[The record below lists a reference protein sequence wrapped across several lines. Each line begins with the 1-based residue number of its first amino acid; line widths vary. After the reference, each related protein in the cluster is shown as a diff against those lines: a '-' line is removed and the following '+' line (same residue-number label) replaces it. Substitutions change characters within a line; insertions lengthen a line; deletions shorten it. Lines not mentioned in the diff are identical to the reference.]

1 MKKEAS
7 GKKAKWLWLVLGIVA
22 LLAVVG
28 VVLALVLGGGN
39 DKTAGGRPDLY
50 WNVDKVENV
59 DRDTGLSIRKPA
71 EDGIYYVR
79 FAHDGEQVEIPVAD
93 KKLVNY
99 IDSLDLM
106 SLTLDDN
113 GYVVDILPVK
123 DVASIIGESL
133 YVQSV
138 NGDTLI
144 ANSSIMMN
152 GRKITIKLNEQTG
165 VYNVSGKGEFVGEA
179 LDASKLNPMDTIS
192 AYGTFVAEDS
202 EEESEVTHVFVL
214 KKPAESKIYFR
225 ADQFYNSSK
234 KETTRE
240 PDENGAYTIKWY
252 CEGETVEL
260 KCKDKAMVS
269 TIDSANYHWCHWGLE
284 FDEEGY
290 IIDILD
296 SFLASRT
303 LMQCERYDITEIDD
317 DGNYTAT
324 SLIKNNGAFVQG
336 TVGADCAI
344 YDISSAAKS
353 EGQDNRKVD
362 KLQLGDRV
370 CIWTDTMGNPVQIYV
385 TARRVDVPA
394 FWNITRSYSSTTMQ
408 TTRTPNDK
416 GIYEIEMLKA
426 GDTKKT
432 VYYTDDI
439 EIATAVDKTADLV
452 VGMKVGEGNKIEYV
466 YDIESLFG
474 NTYFVRGYYILDA
487 TGTVCTYL
495 TPSGSGATKNGVLAA
510 DAKVYNI
517 STIGKYGAE
526 TTLQPGDYVYAGKTP
541 TGEVAYAFVVRR
553 VLKNGENM
561 FYWRIDDR
569 KYDSKNKV
577 TTREKKD
584 GYYTYLFAHEGQQ
597 VTLKTDNI
605 EFATALDSQSSAPAF
620 ALEVKGDIITK
631 VHEGT
636 YAYGGTRFNGWTIDA
651 INGKKIEVT
660 SSTGSKGTWDISDA
674 KIFNVSNSF
683 SSHKGEKISSLKV
696 GDVLANYRDIN
707 GTPKVIIV
715 KTRRTNKM
723 AWPVAPQTNRP
734 KNEDGWYYVDLAVD
748 GKIQTF
754 KVKSENLM
762 KAIDEYTSP
771 FGIEVSGNQILYMST
786 TTYVEGVKGTGVTTV
801 TVESASKS
809 SAKILHTLGA
819 ADKVGTRETL
829 SIASGAK
836 IYDVTEEARVAGKL
850 GSVTTL
856 KKGDV
861 IRTYKDADGN
871 QLYIYVISRQT
882 KDAYSY
888 CAHCDKPVYWTPY
901 VPSSNAGSN
910 DAHYYLAT
918 DLLDMPSQ
926 IRVYST
932 SKDFEIV
939 LDLNG
944 NVASRTGGRLALIRY
959 NDTLT
964 IIDTSADKSGK
975 LITKDSASNGGVF
988 MISQD
993 TKTYGEAGGPGIL
1006 NIGCKV
1012 GDNLVYGGII
1022 TVDHNSTKFS
1032 SDGGLITNSGIVN
1045 LYNGV
1050 LLNGIAM
1057 SNEDGANGGAIN
1069 NSGTFNMY
1077 GGEITGGKVQGWHT
1091 LEDGTKKEY
1100 TGAGGNIASSGT
1112 VNIYGGV
1119 IKNGLASRGGNVSVT
1134 DGTFTLHDGEIINGN
1149 ANLAYGKSTDG
1160 RGGNIF
1166 STGDVYIKGG
1176 VVSGGQTNNTYGGNI
1191 MSTGMADTLYI
1202 QGGTVSGG
1210 ISTEDGKTVLDN
1222 IYLMYSNIEIT
1233 GGEINGGEKTGTLI
1247 GCTGTNTGGYSTITI
1262 AGGTIKGNVNGGG
1275 NVTTFKDNAGQKYYT
1290 SDGKDINVY
1299 FREDGTAYTLNS
1311 KNKEVAFYPNYK
1323 AIINLK
1329 GGKVEGTVNAATT
1342 QQINVS
1348 GNPVIKELK
1357 IGDNLLNVSDMTDGA
1372 NVCINIIGVF
1382 TKPGAG
1388 KYTAAF
1394 STPYVDAGFYVANDN
1409 DALAVY
1415 HPDGHYA
1422 DCAHCD
1428 KNVYWVEYK
1437 GKTDV
1442 NCHYELTND
1451 LVLTGENKV
1460 PANVN
1465 ATLDL
1470 KGHTITAAADNR
1482 VFYIE
1487 KGATLNVFDSSEA
1500 KTGLITGGRAPRGG
1514 NIYLS
1519 AGTFNLYSGTVAK
1532 GTAYGASY
1540 LDDDNVEKL
1549 DTNGRG
1555 GNIFGTDSSKVNL
1568 YGGKVIDG
1576 KTTHTTVYDTEKQK
1590 DVSGS
1595 TYGGN
1600 IMVTGTKAVL
1610 NIENDAVVSGGTAGA
1625 GKNIAL
1631 MYSNANVKG
1640 GTVQIKSGEN
1650 IYATGTSSG
1659 GKSTLA
1665 VSGGTISGGTINLGG
1680 GATETKD
1687 YKATLAISGG
1697 NIQSTLALNGSKIS
1711 GVALAG
1717 NPVIK
1722 SMTLSGDL
1730 LVDLGALTDG
1740 ASIAVSAPYGV
1751 FTKPVADKAA
1761 AEQAIADGVIV
1772 PINTYVD
1779 KITVNSNSELVFEAI
1794 YPTEYQTVRC
1804 EHCGQD
1810 VQFASW
1816 HGAPITESGHYYLP
1830 DNVDLGLQISVTS
1843 KQDVVIDLNGKK
1855 ITAAEGKRAFFVDGA
1870 ATLSIQDSV
1879 GTGEITGGNSNGGR
1893 GGNIYATGGNLHLY
1907 GGKIYGGTTNGNL
1920 DKDGND
1926 VAVFNGAFTMNGNV
1940 QIGQTYDA
1948 GHALYLFNITKLNL
1962 VSGTVTGGMQIRVD
1976 NATLGDGMVI
1986 DAITIRS
1993 GMKLAAVGNLT
2004 LTNPIALTI
2013 TNNAGDSLEGVFTAA
2028 LSNAATAATYFKAA
2042 NADQEIVVNSD
2053 GALKIKDAGS
2063 TEPDPGPGEP
2073 DPGPGTDP
2081 TGTYCEHCGQ
2091 TVTTWEPWDGTT
2103 TATGHFYLSG
2113 TVTVNNG
2120 QISVGSGKDMVIDLR
2135 GQKIIASG
2143 NRAFFVGGGATLSI
2157 QDSVGGGEIT
2167 GGTANGARGGNI
2179 YASGANVKLYGGWI
2193 HGGTA
2198 VADWNFEGHDVAVYN
2213 GGTLTVNGNVTI
2225 GDNYTTGHA
2234 VYVFDGASADLTKGT
2249 IIGGL
2254 YLRTMP
2260 STKPV
2265 NLGSEMAIDTIVLRG
2280 SVLATV
2286 AARNSTEKIA
2296 INTINYSEGVASV
2309 GTSVFTDVLDNAA
2322 TAATYFKAAE
2332 TGYEVV
2338 VNTDNTLQIKA
2349 AGSGEPS
2356 QSNCPHCDGATWTA
2370 WDGVATNGHFYL
2382 TENVTLTDDIELAEN
2397 DDLVIDL
2404 RGSTITAATGKR
2416 AFTIGENEHLSICDT
2431 TASATAWGKVI
2442 GSSLPAD
2449 ATDNYGGTIYI
2460 TAGSFDLYS
2469 GEITGGSAIRGGNIY
2484 LATDGT
2490 MNIKGGKITAGTA
2503 TGTTGSAAS
2512 TSGRGGNIYQN
2523 SGTTTISGDAAI
2535 VGGQVFKSTGNS
2547 GRGGNIFING
2557 GTVIL
2562 KGQATVTGGRTDAD
2576 GGNIFVNA
2584 ATLKIQENAI
2594 ISSGTATARA
2604 NNVYVMYSTL
2614 EMSGGTIDAGEVT
2627 TGTSIYTN
2635 GTASGG
2641 APILNITGGTI
2652 NGGVVTLYGSEQAAD
2667 PENNK
2672 EYVDYRPQ
2680 VTISDATLNCE
2691 LNVSRASKLEISGNT
2706 VIQKLTLADGY
2717 YITAVGALGTD
2728 ASIKINKTEGVFT
2741 DVLANANDV
2750 VSFFDAVEDGYNA
2763 AVTTDGKLEI
2773 VEDTTGGNTPGG
2785 EPEPEIPTF
2794 DCAHCDGTVEWKAW
2808 DETTVVDNSIASGH
2822 YYLTAPV
2829 TVGETNIGIAA
2840 DQDVVIELNGH
2851 TITASETSRA
2861 FYVYGTLSIQDSS
2874 AEKTGAIVGGTVSG
2888 ANGGT
2893 IYVTTNATLNL
2904 YSGTIRG
2911 GSAQRGGN
2919 IYVGAGGTTFNMYGG
2934 TVTGG
2939 IADNN
2944 LGTGSNDGRGGNI
2957 FANGGNVNLEGGTIS
2972 DGASIQGSS
2981 WSGNIHM
2988 NGGILTVKEGV
2999 VIENGTAKA
3008 GANLYL
3014 VGATLN
3020 MTGGQINGGVATDGR
3035 TVCITGTAAAGAGTM
3050 NISGGTF
3057 NGGKISMEGDV
3068 QQEDA
3073 ANNKA
3078 YVDYRTNVN
3087 ITGGTFDCQIDVN
3100 KAFENV
3106 INVSGAPVIKSI
3118 KLGEGILMNV
3128 GTLTEGAKIVVDAES
3143 GVFTTPFADA
3153 TAAEAALPY
3162 FDAVAYNKT
3171 AKVSA
3176 ETVNALEVVAACEC
3190 GCKTPAAEIV
3200 WDDANA
3206 YFATR
3211 GEGYTSLSSADK
3223 KPRRQITESVH
3234 LKLSA
3239 DLNIVDVFGT
3249 GVQFEIGTSTATSQV
3264 VIDLNGFTWSTEGTR
3279 ALYVGADSELT
3290 IINTAENEGYVT
3302 STGSTHAGGV
3312 INCENGILNLRSGT
3326 IKLVPGE
3333 TNPVVNAGV
3342 IYLNGSAGN
3351 AVFNMYGGTVTGGV
3365 INKTTNANGYG
3376 GNIHVY
3382 FGTFNM
3388 YGGTISNGVANG
3400 TADLKSCGGNL
3411 VIRSA
3416 ATANLYGGTISGGT
3430 ADIGDSIYAQGTVHI
3445 APEMVID
3452 GEVYLMGANVNN
3464 YLANSLG
3471 SDAYIM
3477 QNVTFMLG
3485 ADVTMADI
3493 YADPIQIHIGK
3504 KNDANVNVT
3513 IDLNGYTWTGNHRL
3527 YVEEGSTLN
3536 FKDSSENKTGVM
3548 QSTGFGTNAGR
3559 ILTNYGTVNIYGG
3572 TFKMVED
3579 ETVLVN
3585 GGGLIYISKGE
3596 LNLYDGT
3603 ITGGK
3608 VVTNDTKEDGHAYGG
3623 NIYVYRGTFNI
3634 YGGTISDGSATG
3646 SEKFDAFGG
3655 NICMRYGTTLNIE
3668 GGTISGGVSTD
3679 SGSNIC
3685 LGTKLDGTS
3694 GAVMNKTAGTIE
3706 NEDTSVE
3713 VAAAVKPA

>member
-28 VVLALVLGGGN
+28 VVLALVLGGGKG
-39 DKTAGGRPDLY
+39 KTVGGRPDLY

-71 EDGIYYVR
+71 EDGVYYVR

-225 ADQFYNSSK
+225 ADQFYDSSK

-303 LMQCERYDITEIDD
+303 LMQCERYDITELDD

-561 FYWRIDDR
+561 FYWRIDER
-569 KYDSKNKV
+569 KYDSKEKV

-605 EFATALDSQSSAPAF
+605 EFATALDYQSSSPAF

-636 YAYGGTRFNGWTIDA
+636 YAYGGTRYNGWTIDA

-660 SSTGSKGTWDISDA
+660 SSSGSKGTWDISDA

-944 NVASRTGGRLALIRY
+944 NVASRTGGRLALVRY

-975 LITKDSASNGGVF
+975 LMSKDSTSNGGVI

-993 TKTYGEAGGPGIL
+993 TKTYGEAGGPGI
-1006 NIGCKV
+1006 V
-1012 GDNLVYGGII
+1012 NLGTENVWGGTI
-1022 TVDHNSTKFS
+1022 TLDPASTQYAAS
-1032 SDGGLITNSGIVN
+1032 GGLITSSAIFNMYDGK
-1045 LYNGV
+1045 LENGKV
-1050 LLNGIAM
+1050 QTKPDSESIG
-1057 SNEDGANGGAIN
+1057 GGAIN
-1069 NSGTFNMY
+1069 
-1077 GGEITGGKVQGWHT
+1077 
-1091 LEDGTKKEY
+1091 
-1100 TGAGGNIASSGT
+1100 SSGT
-1112 VNIYGGV
+1112 VNIYGGTIIGGVADGHCKDAEGNDV
-1119 IKNGLASRGGNVSVT
+1119 IKAGFGGNIRSSGVLNIYKDAVIKDGQAARGGNIYN
-1134 DGTFTLHDGEIINGN
+1134 DAGECYIHDGSITGGK
-1149 ANLAYGKSTDG
+1149 ANLAYGKSTDA

-1166 STGDVYIKGG
+1166 STGNLYIKGG
-1176 VVSGGQTNNTYGGNI
+1176 TVSDGQTIGKDYGGNI
-1191 MSTGMADTLYI
+1191 MSTGLNKTVYI
-1202 QGGTVSGG
+1202 SGGTISGG
-1210 ISTEDGKTVLDN
+1210 AYVNGDTTKLSN
-1222 IYLMYSNIEIT
+1222 IYLMYSNIEVT
-1233 GGEINGGEKTGTLI
+1233 GGEINGGEKTGALI

-1262 AGGTIKGNVNGGG
+1262 AGGTIKGDVNGGG
-1275 NVTTFKDNAGQKYYT
+1275 GVTTFKDNAGQKYYT

-1299 FREDGTAYTLNS
+1299 FREDGTAYTLSS

-1329 GGKVEGTVNAATT
+1329 GGKVEGTVNAETT
-1342 QQINVS
+1342 QQINIS
-1348 GNPVIKELK
+1348 GNPDIKMLKIGSNKVNVTTMSAGASITTDAVGTISNAMASKAAADAVVAGQYIKSTNTELILGATDKNELK
-1357 IGDNLLNVSDMTDGA
+1357 IYHPRAIVAYCEHCEGDADFIPTSVLPTGAGHYVLTDDVTVTESATEKTGACIAKGVATVLDLAGHTVTGGDNIRPFHVAGTLS
-1372 NVCINIIGVF
+1372 II
-1382 TKPGAG
+1382 
-1388 KYTAAF
+1388 
-1394 STPYVDAGFYVANDN
+1394 
-1409 DALAVY
+1409 
-1415 HPDGHYA
+1415 
-1422 DCAHCD
+1422 
-1428 KNVYWVEYK
+1428 
-1437 GKTDV
+1437 
-1442 NCHYELTND
+1442 
-1451 LVLTGENKV
+1451 
-1460 PANVN
+1460 
-1465 ATLDL
+1465 
-1470 KGHTITAAADNR
+1470 
-1482 VFYIE
+1482 
-1487 KGATLNVFDSSEA
+1487 DSSDAE
-1500 KTGLITGGRAPRGG
+1500 TGMITGGSATRGG
-1514 NIYLS
+1514 NIYVS
-1519 AGTFNLYSGTVAK
+1519 GGTFQLYSGTIAGGVADQALTV
-1532 GTAYGASY
+1532 GTST
-1540 LDDDNVEKL
+1540 
-1549 DTNGRG
+1549 TNGRG
-1555 GNIFGTDSSKVNL
+1555 GNIFSTGNVYL
-1568 YGGKVIDG
+1568 YGGKVIG
-1576 KTTHTTVYDTEKQK
+1576 GVAKTG
-1590 DVSGS
+1590 SG
-1595 TYGGN
+1595 YGGN
-1600 IMVTGTKAVL
+1600 ICITAGSASYSLYIGEGVIVSDGEAKTGGNIYVMYSKATL
-1610 NIENDAVVSGGTAGA
+1610 DGGIITGGTATTGE
-1625 GKNIAL
+1625 
-1631 MYSNANVKG
+1631 NVYTSGTNTG
-1640 GTVQIKSGEN
+1640 GISTFTAKSGEITDGDVYISGDVTKIQQKEDGSYYYVSSGTEVAVVYKDGTPYYIDTKDN
-1650 IYATGTSSG
+1650 NEEKRLYPDYRSAFVLEGGNLDCKVYANTSSM
-1659 GKSTLA
+1659 
-1665 VSGGTISGGTINLGG
+1665 TISGKPVVKELQLAEGVLAEVGTLNE
-1680 GATETKD
+1680 GASVAVNAAYGVISEPVANKTAAET
-1687 YKATLAISGG
+1687 AIANGYIAAFNS
-1697 NIQSTLALNGSKIS
+1697 NTDKIALNDKNELIVTSKVEI
-1711 GVALAG
+1711 V
-1717 NPVIK
+1717 
-1722 SMTLSGDL
+1722 
-1730 LVDLGALTDG
+1730 
-1740 ASIAVSAPYGV
+1740 
-1751 FTKPVADKAA
+1751 TKT
-1761 AEQAIADGVIV
+1761 IH
-1772 PINTYVD
+1772 
-1779 KITVNSNSELVFEAI
+1779 
-1794 YPTEYQTVRC
+1794 C

-1810 VQFASW
+1810 VPFTSW
-1816 HGAPITESGHYYLP
+1816 YGAPIAESGHYFVADTVNLTSA
-1830 DNVDLGLQISVTS
+1830 ISVTS
-1843 KQDVVIDLNGKK
+1843 GKDIVIDLNGQR
-1855 ITAAEGKRAFFVDGA
+1855 IAADGCRAFAVNGA
-1870 ATLSIQDSV
+1870 ALTIQDSV
-1879 GTGEITGGNSNGGR
+1879 GNGEIYGGTAGTGR
-1893 GGNIYATGGNLHLY
+1893 GGNIYAYGGSTLKLY
-1907 GGKIYGGTTNGNL
+1907 GGKIYGGTSTADWNNEGH
-1920 DKDGND
+1920 D
-1926 VAVFNGAFTMNGNV
+1926 VAARQSEFLIDGNV
-1940 QIGQTYDA
+1940 QIGQAYTE
-1948 GHALYLFNITKLNL
+1948 GHAVYVFDCTSVNL
-1962 VSGTVTGGMQIRVD
+1962 IEGTIIGGLHMRSDV
-1976 NATLGDGMVI
+1976 TLGDGIVI
-1986 DAITIRS
+1986 DRIGARS
-1993 GMKLAAVGNLT
+1993 GEKVLSVGALT
-2004 LTNPIALTI
+2004 LTEPIQVMFKDNI
-2013 TNNAGDSLEGVFTAA
+2013 EGVFTAA
-2028 LSNAATAATYFKAA
+2028 LNNAATAATYFKAA
-2042 NADQEIVVNSD
+2042 NADQEIVVNND
-2053 GALKIKDAGS
+2053 GTLEIKNKS
-2063 TEPDPGPGEP
+2063 TEPDPGPGTEP
-2073 DPGPGTDP
+2073 DPS
-2081 TGTYCEHCGQ
+2081 
-2091 TVTTWEPWDGTT
+2091 TTP
-2103 TATGHFYLSG
+2103 
-2113 TVTVNNG
+2113 
-2120 QISVGSGKDMVIDLR
+2120 
-2135 GQKIIASG
+2135 
-2143 NRAFFVGGGATLSI
+2143 
-2157 QDSVGGGEIT
+2157 
-2167 GGTANGARGGNI
+2167 
-2179 YASGANVKLYGGWI
+2179 
-2193 HGGTA
+2193 
-2198 VADWNFEGHDVAVYN
+2198 
-2213 GGTLTVNGNVTI
+2213 
-2225 GDNYTTGHA
+2225 
-2234 VYVFDGASADLTKGT
+2234 
-2249 IIGGL
+2249 
-2254 YLRTMP
+2254 
-2260 STKPV
+2260 
-2265 NLGSEMAIDTIVLRG
+2265 
-2280 SVLATV
+2280 
-2286 AARNSTEKIA
+2286 
-2296 INTINYSEGVASV
+2296 
-2309 GTSVFTDVLDNAA
+2309 
-2322 TAATYFKAAE
+2322 
-2332 TGYEVV
+2332 
-2338 VNTDNTLQIKA
+2338 
-2349 AGSGEPS
+2349 
-2356 QSNCPHCDGATWTA
+2356 CPHCDGATWAA

-2382 TENVTLTDDIELAEN
+2382 TGNVTLTDDIELVEN

-2404 RGSTITAATGKR
+2404 RGCTITAATGKR

-2460 TAGSFDLYS
+2460 AAGSFDLHS

-2484 LATDGT
+2484 LTTDGT
-2490 MNIKGGKITAGTA
+2490 MNIKGGKITAGTS
-2503 TGTTGSAAS
+2503 TGTTGSSAS

-2562 KGQATVTGGRTDAD
+2562 KGQATVTGGQTDAD

-2584 ATLKIQENAI
+2584 ATLKIQENAT

-2635 GTASGG
+2635 GTPGSG
-2641 APILNITGGTI
+2641 AAILNITGGTI
-2652 NGGVVTLYGSEQAAD
+2652 NGGVVTLFGGEQAAD

-2672 EYVDYRPQ
+2672 EYVDYRSQ

-2691 LNVSRASKLEISGNT
+2691 LYVSRASKLEISGNT

-2785 EPEPEIPTF
+2785 EPENPTF
-2794 DCAHCDGTVEWKAW
+2794 DCEHCDDANIVWTPW
-2808 DETTVVDNSIASGH
+2808 DANTVVDDAIVSGH
-2822 YYLTAPV
+2822 YYLTENV

-2840 DQDVVIELNGH
+2840 DQNVVIDLNGK
-2851 TITASETSRA
+2851 TITASAASRA

-2893 IYVTTNATLNL
+2893 IYVTTNATFNL

-2919 IYVGAGGTTFNMYGG
+2919 IYVGASGTTFNMYGG
-2934 TVTGG
+2934 AVIGGTADQSLTTGTSTT
-2939 IADNN
+2939 N
-2944 LGTGSNDGRGGNI
+2944 GRGGNI
-2957 FANGGNVNLEGGTIS
+2957 FGNGGAVNIERGTIS
-2972 DGASIQGSS
+2972 DGVTLLNSAGKGSS
-2981 WSGNIHM
+2981 WAGNILM
-2988 NGGILTVKEGV
+2988 NGGTLTVKEGV

-3014 VGATLN
+3014 VAATLN

-3035 TVCITGTAAAGAGTM
+3035 TVCITGTNAAGGATM

-3128 GTLTEGAKIVVDAES
+3128 GTLTEGANILVNAVS
-3143 GVFTTPFADA
+3143 GVVATFEDA
-3153 TAAEAALPY
+3153 TAAEAAKAY
-3162 FDAVAYNKT
+3162 MDVVAYNKT
-3171 AKVSA
+3171 LAVSG
-3176 ETVNALEVVAACEC
+3176 NNLEVVAACEC

-3206 YFATR
+3206 FIAALAQAGT
-3211 GEGYTSLSSADK
+3211 GKINDGA
-3223 KPRRQITESVH
+3223 VHH
-3234 LKLSA
+3234 LKLFA
-3239 DLNIVDVFGT
+3239 DLDVTAEELYGAGKQVQVINGT
-3249 GVQFEIGTSTATSQV
+3249 KVAL
-3264 VIDLNGFTWSTEGTR
+3264 DLNGFTWSTEGTR
-3279 ALYVGADSELT
+3279 ALHIGTGSELT
-3290 IINTAENEGYVT
+3290 IINSVETEGYIT
-3302 STGSTHAGGV
+3302 STGDSVAGGV
-3312 INCENGILNLRSGT
+3312 INNENGTLNLRGGT
-3326 IKLVPGE
+3326 IKLIVSDP
-3333 TNPVVNAGV
+3333 NPVVNAGV
-3342 IYLNGSAGN
+3342 IYQTGSAGEG
-3351 AVFNMYGGTVTGGV
+3351 VFNMYGGTITGGV
-3365 INKTTNANGYG
+3365 INKTTNKNGYG
-3376 GNIHVY
+3376 GNVHIY

-3388 YGGTISNGVANG
+3388 YGGTIENGVANG
-3400 TADLKSCGGNL
+3400 AADMLSCGGNL
-3411 VIRSA
+3411 AVRTD
-3416 ATANLYGGTISGGT
+3416 ATANLFGGTITGGT
-3430 ADIGDSIYAQGTVHI
+3430 ADIGGSIYAQGAVNI

-3452 GEVYLMGANVNN
+3452 GEVYLTGANVNN
-3464 YLANSLG
+3464 YLANSLTYIDG
-3471 SDAYIM
+3471 DAYILH
-3477 QNVTFMLG
+3477 NVTFVLG
-3485 ADVTMADI
+3485 ADVTIAEVFEN
-3493 YADPIQIHIGK
+3493 PTQIHTGK
-3504 KNDANVNVT
+3504 KGTADATVT
-3513 IDLNGYTWTGNHRL
+3513 IDLNGYTWTGVHRL

-3536 FKDSSENKTGVM
+3536 VKDSSENKTGVM
-3548 QSTGFGTNAGR
+3548 QATGFGTQAGR
-3559 ILTNYGTVNIYGG
+3559 IITCYGTVNIYGG
-3572 TFKMVED
+3572 TFTMVED

-3608 VVTNDTKEDGHAYGG
+3608 VVANDTKSDGNAYGG

-3634 YGGTISDGSATG
+3634 YGGTISNGSATG
-3646 SEKFDAFGG
+3646 SETFDAFGG

-3668 GGTISGGVSTD
+3668 GGVISGGVSTD
-3679 SGSNIC
+3679 AGSNVC
-3685 LGTKLDGTS
+3685 LGTKADGS
-3694 GAVMNKTAGTIE
+3694 NGAVMNKTAGTIE

-3713 VAAAVKPA
+3713 VAAAVAG